1 MRGATVAGIDLADL
15 GDESAQGFHVVI
27 AG

>member
-1 MRGATVAGIDLADL
+1 MRGALVAGIDLADL
-15 GDESAQGFHVVI
+15 GDESAEGFHLVI